1 LKIVQSVRSLNSSVP
16 IVVRTQDDSHLEDLK
31 QAGATEV
38 VPEALEGSLMLVT
51 HVMSQM
57 HIPFRRIARMVQK
70 AREERYQLLHGYF
83 HGGHSQLLDK
93 EGNPLLRLHPVH
105 ISDSCFANGKKIA
118 DLRLSQCQVRIMKI
132 QRKDDVIEQ
141 PDDQF
146 KLRSGDTITLQG
158 LADHIEQAESRLF
171 SG

>member
-1 LKIVQSVRSLNSSVP
+1 MHSPLK
-16 IVVRTQDDSHLEDLK
+16 K
-31 QAGATEV
+31 QWR
-38 VPEALEGSLMLVT
+38 
-51 HVMSQM
+51 Q
-57 HIPFRRIARMVQK
+57 
-70 AREERYQLLHGYF
+70 
-83 HGGHSQLLDK
+83 
-93 EGNPLLRLHPVH
+93 N
-105 ISDSCFANGKKIA
+105 
-118 DLRLSQCQVRIMKI
+118 